1 LSKESLTKDSLIKGT
16 IILALAAFVARFLG
30 VVQKV
35 PLKHL
40 LDDAGMGTF
49 AIANTLYLSML
60 TVATLGIPSVLAK
73 LISEKAELG
82 QEAEAGRI
90 FQAAVFF
97 AIGSGIVITAL
108 LYLGAPLYAGI
119 AGDPDSELAIKA
131 IAPTLLLF
139 PLVAMM
145 RGYFQGM
152 RMMMPGGLSQ
162 IVEQILRVVSAI
174 TLAYVLLQLG
184 YGRGPAAAGAAFGS
198 VMGGVGAILVML
210 YYWVKWKR
218 TQAGLTGPA
227 ASSSP
232 QASPPEGRMRLRSI
246 YALIFRMSVP
256 ISLIAMTIPLINNID
271 SMSIIPLLKNLP
283 GFDSEKAQE
292 VLGIVNGRGLSLAG
306 IPPILAIALS
316 QSVLPVVS
324 SAFARNDLS
333 EVSRQS
339 SVALRLAVLSGLP
352 VILALFVA
360 ARPIN
365 GLLFA
370 DTKGTAMISVLIA
383 ITIFQILMMT
393 SASILMGLGHIKPQI
408 AYVVIGLAVKLLGSF
423 LLAPFFGIYGI
434 ITATALCF
442 MVINQL
448 NLRALRKIVDY
459 ELLGRRWSGV
469 IITTL
474 SLTAVGL
481 LLNYAADRWMQ
492 PFASQTANF
501 GLQALVIC
509 AIVGALYPL
518 LLFATRAVTAEDV
531 QSFPPRIQKLLRRGG
546 RFVRVR
552 SRG

>member
-1 LSKESLTKDSLIKGT
+1 LNKESLTKDSLIKGT
-16 IILALAAFVARFLG
+16 IILALAAFIARFLG

-40 LDDAGMGTF
+40 LDDVGMGTF
-49 AIANTLYLSML
+49 AIANTLYLAML

-73 LISEKAELG
+73 LISEKTELG

-97 AIGSGIVITAL
+97 AIGSGIVITIL
-108 LYLGAPLYAGI
+108 LYLGAPYYARI
-119 AGDPDSELAIKA
+119 AGDPDSELAIQA

-162 IVEQILRVVSAI
+162 IVEQILRVVSTI

-198 VMGGVGAILVML
+198 VMGGIGALLVML

-218 TQAGLTGPA
+218 KQAGLISPSTQ
-227 ASSSP
+227 P
-232 QASPPEGRMRLRSI
+232 QAAPEGRMKLRSI
-246 YALIFRMSVP
+246 YGLIFRMSIP
-256 ISLIAMTIPLINNID
+256 ISLIAITIPMINFID
-271 SMSIIPLLKNLP
+271 STTIIPLLKGLP
-283 GFDSEKAQE
+283 GFDDLKAKE

-324 SAFARNDLS
+324 SAFARKDLA

-339 SVALRLAVLSGLP
+339 SMALRLAVISGLP
-352 VILALFVA
+352 VILVLFAA

-370 DTKGTAMISVLIA
+370 DTKGTVMISVLIA

-393 SASILMGLGHIKPQI
+393 SASILMGLGYIKPQI
-408 AYVVIGLAVKLLGSF
+408 IYVVIGIAVKLLGSF

-442 MVINQL
+442 VVINQL

-459 ELLGRRWSGV
+459 ELLGRRWTGV
-469 IITTL
+469 IITTIA
-474 SLTAVGL
+474 LTALGL
-481 LLNYAADRWMQ
+481 LLNFLAEGWIH
-492 PFASQTANF
+492 PFGSQTANF
-501 GLQALVIC
+501 GLQALIIC
-509 AIVGALYPL
+509 SIVGALYPL

-531 QSFPPRIQKLLRRGG
+531 QSFPPRVQKLIRRGD
-546 RFVRVR
+546 RFIRVR
-552 SRG
+552 SRS